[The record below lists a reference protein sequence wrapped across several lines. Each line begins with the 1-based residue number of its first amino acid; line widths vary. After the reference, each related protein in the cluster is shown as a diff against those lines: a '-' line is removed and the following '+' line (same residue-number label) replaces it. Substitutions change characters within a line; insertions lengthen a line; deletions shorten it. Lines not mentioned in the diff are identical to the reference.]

1 MKCGRIRRWILRNG
15 GNELPARWQ
24 DHVAECDKC
33 RTLLAQVRAL
43 DGALGDGEVPD
54 PGEAYWNAFAP
65 GVARR
70 IDEVSQGRRP
80 APVTGR
86 PSWLKIWV
94 PALGAAALALLI
106 ARELVVNPTPRP
118 VMERDVP
125 VVSQQSA
132 SPAIQPQEERHPSP
146 EMAITA
152 TPADNGPAYRR
163 QDTQPEDN
171 EAEKLNDEVA
181 RSGERSAEHAQLS
194 ASNATDRAAIGDALN
209 ASPAGSDAAET
220 ATEPSAE
227 DARVWPDRR
236 VTKMGEVDSDQTR
249 QTLDA
254 EGRLSEQGTPTLAE
268 NTFGLTAAGAETSA
282 TMPTMGRLEAP
293 RTYRASPAL
302 DTQSPM
308 DAMRRFDE
316 LRELRSQISTLSAI
330 TPAERTPE
338 QNRELCASW
347 YRMGTIT
354 DNALVLD
361 SAIQQLGHCLETLN
375 VPDSDEW
382 QTKSEKLTERRALFN
397 QE

>member
-1 MKCGRIRRWILRNG
+1 MKCGRIKRWILQNG
-15 GNELPARWQ
+15 GDGLPARWQ
-24 DHVAECDKC
+24 DHVAECEEC

-43 DGALGDGEVPD
+43 DGALGDGEVAD

-70 IDEVSQGRRP
+70 IDELSQGRRKAP
-80 APVTGR
+80 ATAR

-106 ARELVVNPTPRP
+106 ARELVIDPQPRP
-118 VMERDVP
+118 VMEQDVP
-125 VVSQQSA
+125 VVSEEPA

-152 TPADNGPAYRR
+152 TPEDNGPAYRR
-163 QDTQPEDN
+163 QDTQT
-171 EAEKLNDEVA
+171 ANDETGKSNDEIA
-181 RSGERSAEHAQLS
+181 QSGDRSAEHARLS
-194 ASNATDRAAIGDALN
+194 ASSTADRTASGGAVG
-209 ASPAGSDAAET
+209 ASPAGSADTET
-220 ATEPSAE
+220 AMETAAD

-249 QTLDA
+249 QRLDA
-254 EGRLSEQGTPTLAE
+254 EGSLSEQGTPTLAE
-268 NTFGLTAAGAETSA
+268 NAFGLTAAGAETSS

-316 LRELRSQISTLSAI
+316 IRELRTQIGTLTAI
-330 TPAERTPE
+330 NPAERTPE

-382 QTKSEKLTERRALFN
+382 RTKSEQLTAHRALFDDK
-397 QE
+397 